1 MYGLH
6 RHCQK
11 LLGVSRNALLWQDGE
26 EALGSMGND
35 TPLACLS
42 EQNRPVFDFFYQLF
56 AQVLSDCLTSHNRR
70 MCVRTCNIALVP
82 LCAVAVQVT
91 NPPIDPIRESVV
103 MSLGTARFQVGRS
116 KWRAVLM
123 QDAGSV
129 PRPMCWAHPALSTAS
144 GCGWTSH
151 ACFRPPDLQHVQSNS
166 EGGCWCGSQSWF
178 SSFALFHGVE
188 LSQSST

>member
-70 MCVRTCNIALVP
+70 MCVRTCNI
-82 LCAVAVQVT
+82 
-91 NPPIDPIRESVV
+91 
-103 MSLGTARFQVGRS
+103 
-116 KWRAVLM
+116 
-123 QDAGSV
+123 
-129 PRPMCWAHPALSTAS
+129 
-144 GCGWTSH
+144 
-151 ACFRPPDLQHVQSNS
+151 LQHCFGAIVCRCATGDQPAYRSHS
-166 EGGCWCGSQSWF
+166 RVSRDV
-178 SSFALFHGVE
+178 ARHGTV
-188 LSQSST
+188 SGR